1 MSCQSYIFNAM
12 PVNLTKILKSN
23 FGYSTFRPQ
32 QEEIINN
39 VLNGKDTIVLMP
51 TGGGKSICFQL
62 PALVLPH
69 LTLVV
74 SPLISLMK
82 DQVEALKANGISA
95 AFFNSTLNE
104 QDKQDLIN
112 DCNNGNIK
120 LLYISPEALIA
131 SKDGWISQLKLSQIA
146 IDEAHCVSM
155 WGHDFRPEYQKL
167 GQLRNQFKDIPFIA
181 LTATAD
187 KITRKDIQT
196 QLNLH
201 QPTLFLS
208 SFNRPNL
215 SLDVRSK
222 VPKKQKQKEI
232 VAFIK
237 ERATQSG
244 IIYCLSRKE
253 TEEWASFL
261 KSNGIQAEFYH
272 AGLPPDKR
280 SKVQE
285 DFINDDLQII
295 CATIAFGMGID
306 KSNVRWVIHN
316 NLPKNLEGYYQEIG
330 RAGRDGLPS
339 TTILYYNM
347 RDVKM
352 LFDFIQESEF
362 KDIYKE
368 KLQRILQYAE
378 ATSCRRRILLSYF
391 SEHLNKDCG
400 NCDVCKNPPE
410 FIDGKIIAQKAL
422 SAVYRT
428 KENVGTV
435 TCINILRGAKT
446 ANIFEKR
453 YHFIKTYGVGADLS
467 FTDWQHYLTQLIN
480 QGVFEIAYDE
490 HFNLKITPF
499 GHQILK
505 GEVDIKL
512 TRPLTKEEIKAK
524 EKSAKKKSKKVL
536 SPNQQ
541 LFEKLRELRKELAN
555 ENGLPAYIIFHDS
568 TLKEMASDM
577 PKNAEEMMKISGIG
591 EAKFARFGHLFL
603 DLINTFIPEQPAL
616 DLPKLDTYE
625 QTYKLYKDGLSAD
638 EIAMARGLKKDT
650 IVGHLATLVS
660 KGKDVDL
667 SPFINDE
674 ITQRVKKAYIELDK
688 PEALKPIYEH
698 FNGEIE
704 YYQIRLALE

>member
-1 MSCQSYIFNAM
+1 MSSGQ
-12 PVNLTKILKSN
+12 LEKILKSN
-23 FGYSTFRPQ
+23 FGYATFRPQ
-32 QEEIINN
+32 QKEIITN
-39 VLNGKDTIVLMP
+39 VLKGNDSIVLMP

-62 PALVLPH
+62 PALILPH
-69 LTLVV
+69 ITLVV

-82 DQVEALKANGISA
+82 DQVEALKTNGISA
-95 AFFNSTLNE
+95 SFFNSTLSE
-104 QDKQDLIN
+104 LDKLSLIE
-112 DCNNGNIK
+112 DCNSGKIK
-120 LLYISPEALIA
+120 LLYISPEALVN
-131 SKDGWISQLKLSQIA
+131 SKDGWISQLKISQIA

-155 WGHDFRPEYQKL
+155 WGHDFRPEYQQL
-167 GQLRNQFKDIPFIA
+167 GELRKQFKDIPFIA

-187 KITRKDIQT
+187 KITRKDI
-196 QLNLH
+196 LH
-201 QPTLFLS
+201 QLKLNEPTLFLS

-215 SLDVRSK
+215 SLKVKSK

-232 VAFIK
+232 LTFIK
-237 ERATQSG
+237 ERITQSG

-253 TEEWASFL
+253 TEEWANFL
-261 KSNGIQAEFYH
+261 RTNGVNASYYH

-285 DFINDDLQII
+285 EFINDDLHII

-362 KDIYKE
+362 KQIYKE

-391 SEHLNKDCG
+391 SEHLTEDCG

-428 KENVGTV
+428 KESIGTI

-453 YHFIKTYGVGADLS
+453 YNFLKTYGVGDNLS
-467 FTDWQHYLTQLIN
+467 FNDWQHYITQLIN

-490 HFNLKITPF
+490 HFNLKITPY
-499 GHQILK
+499 GYQILRS
-505 GEVDIKL
+505 ETDIKL

-524 EKSAKKKSKKVL
+524 EKSVKKKSKKIL

-541 LFEKLRELRKELAN
+541 LFEKLKELRRDLAKQK
-555 ENGLPAYIIFHDS
+555 GLPAYIIFHDS
-568 TLKEMASDM
+568 SLKEMASEM
-577 PKNAEEMMKISGIG
+577 PKNAEEMMQISGVG
-591 EAKFARFGHLFL
+591 EAKFRKFGHLFL
-603 DLINTFIPEQPAL
+603 DEINTFIPEEQTL
-616 DLPKLDTYE
+616 RLSKISTYE
-625 QTYKLYKDGLSAD
+625 QTLQLYNEGLSL
-638 EIAMARGLKKDT
+638 EELAM
-650 IVGHLATLVS
+650 I
-660 KGKDVDL
+660 KDVKVDTVVNHL
-667 SPFINDE
+667 IKLLEEGYDINLNKFID
-674 ITQRVKKAYIELDK
+674 DK
-688 PEALKPIYEH
+688 VIQKIKEVYLKLNQPEKLKTIFDALGNKV
-698 FNGEIE
+698 E
-704 YYQIRLALE
+704 YYQIRIVLALLNK

>member
-1 MSCQSYIFNAM
+1 MS
-12 PVNLTKILKSN
+12 VDLTKILKSN

-32 QEEIINN
+32 QEDIINN
-39 VLNGKDTIVLMP
+39 VLKGKDTIVLMP

-62 PALVLPH
+62 PAIVLPH

-82 DQVEALKANGISA
+82 DQVEALRANGISA
-95 AFFNSTLNE
+95 SYFNSTVSDF
-104 QDKQDLIN
+104 DKMTLIE
-112 DCNNGNIK
+112 DCNSGKIK
-120 LLYISPEALIA
+120 LLYMSPEALIG
-131 SKDGWISQLKLSQIA
+131 SRNGWVSQLKISQIA

-155 WGHDFRPEYQKL
+155 WGHDFRPEYQQL
-167 GQLRNQFKDIPFIA
+167 GELRKQFKDIPFIA

-196 QLNLH
+196 QLNLNN
-201 QPTLFLS
+201 PTLFLS

-215 SLDVRSK
+215 SLEVRAK
-222 VPKKQKQKEI
+222 VPKKQKQKQI
-232 VAFIK
+232 VEFINQ
-237 ERATQSG
+237 RATQSG

-253 TEEWASFL
+253 TEEWANLL
-261 KSNGIQAEFYH
+261 KSNNIQAEFYH
-272 AGLPPDKR
+272 AGLTPDKR
-280 SKVQE
+280 ARVQE

-330 RAGRDGLPS
+330 RAGRDSLPS

-352 LFDFIQESEF
+352 LFDFIQDSEF
-362 KDIYKE
+362 KEIYKE

-391 SEHLNKDCG
+391 SEHLPQDCG

-410 FIDGKIIAQKAL
+410 FIEGKIIAQKAL

-428 KENVGTV
+428 KESIGTI

-446 ANIFEKR
+446 ADIFEKR
-453 YHFIKTYGVGADLS
+453 YNFIKTYGAGADLS
-467 FTDWQHYLTQLIN
+467 FSDWQHYLTQLIN
-480 QGVFEIAYDE
+480 LGVFEIAYDE
-490 HFNLKITPF
+490 HFNLKITHF
-499 GHQILK
+499 GNKILK
-505 GEVDIKL
+505 GEVDINL
-512 TRPLTKEEIKAK
+512 TKPLTKEEIKAK
-524 EKSAKKKSKKVL
+524 EKSSKKKSNKTL

-541 LFEKLRELRKELAN
+541 LFEKLRELRKELAK

-568 TLKEMASDM
+568 TLKEMASEM
-577 PKNAEEMMKISGIG
+577 PNSAEEMMQISGVG

-603 DLINTFIPEQPAL
+603 DVITTFIPEEPTL
-616 DLPKLDTYE
+616 DLSKLSTYE

-638 EIAMARGLKKDT
+638 EIAMARGVKKDT
-650 IVGHLATLVS
+650 VIGHYIKLVS
-660 KGKDVDL
+660 QGKDVDL
-667 SPFINDE
+667 APFIDDE
-674 ITQRVKKAYIELDK
+674 TSQRVLKVYNELDK
-688 PEALKPIYEH
+688 PEELKSIFEH

-704 YYQIRLALE
+704 YYQIRLALEQINQ

>member
-1 MSCQSYIFNAM
+1 MS
-12 PVNLTKILKSN
+12 VDLTKILKKH
-23 FGYSTFRPQ
+23 FGYSSFRPQ
-32 QEEIINN
+32 QEEIISN
-39 VLNGKDTIVLMP
+39 VLKGNDTIVLMP

-82 DQVEALKANGISA
+82 DQVEALRANGISA
-95 AFFNSTLNE
+95 SFFNSTLSE
-104 QDKQDLIN
+104 SDKIALI
-112 DCNNGNIK
+112 DECNSGKIK

-131 SKDGWISQLKLSQIA
+131 SKNGWISQLNISQIA

-155 WGHDFRPEYQKL
+155 WGHDFRPEYQQL
-167 GQLRNQFKDIPFIA
+167 GELRLQFQDIPFIA

-196 QLNLH
+196 QLNLNN
-201 QPTLFLS
+201 PTLFLS

-215 SLDVRSK
+215 SLEVRSK
-222 VPKKQKQKEI
+222 VQKKQKQKQ
-232 VAFIK
+232 VAEFIK

-253 TEEWASFL
+253 TQEWATYL
-261 KSNGIQAEFYH
+261 KSQNIPAEFYH
-272 AGLPPDKR
+272 AGMPPDKR
-280 SKVQE
+280 AKVQE

-330 RAGRDGLPS
+330 RAGRDSLPS

-352 LFDFIQESEF
+352 LFDFIQDSEF
-362 KDIYKE
+362 KEIYKE

-391 SEHLNKDCG
+391 SEHLAEDCG

-410 FIDGKIIAQKAL
+410 FIDGKVIAQKAL

-428 KENVGTV
+428 KESIGAL

-453 YHFIKTYGVGADLS
+453 YNFIKTYGVGADLS
-467 FTDWQHYLTQLIN
+467 FNDWQHYITQLIN

-490 HFNLKITPF
+490 HFNLKITNF
-499 GHQILK
+499 GQQILK

-512 TRPLTKEEIKAK
+512 TRPLTKEEVKAK
-524 EKSAKKKSKKVL
+524 EKASKRKSKKVL

-541 LFEKLRELRKELAN
+541 LFEKLRELRKDLAK
-555 ENGLPAYIIFHDS
+555 ENGLPAYIVFHDS
-568 TLKEMASDM
+568 TLKEMASEM
-577 PKNAEEMMKISGIG
+577 PKSAEDMMQISGVG
-591 EAKFARFGHLFL
+591 EAKFRRFGHLFL
-603 DLINTFIPEQPAL
+603 DAINTFIPEEPAL
-616 DLPKLDTYE
+616 ELPKLSTYE
-625 QTYKLYKDGLSAD
+625 QTLKLHQDGLSLD
-638 EIAMARGLKKDT
+638 EIAMTREVKKDT
-650 IVGHLATLVS
+650 IVNHLIKLKTE
-660 KGKDVDL
+660 GKD
-667 SPFINDE
+667 INLEGLIDDD
-674 ITQRVKKAYIELDK
+674 IKNKVKDAYQNLEK
-688 PEALKPIYEH
+688 PEGLKPIFDEL
-698 FNGEIE
+698 NGEVE
-704 YYQIRLALE
+704 YFQIRLALLQFNQ